1 MTLPSDLPTAMA
13 MLGALLR
20 DPNLVTG
27 LVTVAIVLV
36 FAAALAWLLAPV
48 RR

>member
-1 MTLPSDLPTAMA
+1 MTLPADLPTALD

-20 DPNLVTG
+20 DPNLSLG
-27 LVTVAIVLV
+27 LVTVAIILV

>member
-1 MTLPSDLPTAMA
+1 MTMPTTLPDALA

-20 DPNLVTG
+20 DPNLSLG